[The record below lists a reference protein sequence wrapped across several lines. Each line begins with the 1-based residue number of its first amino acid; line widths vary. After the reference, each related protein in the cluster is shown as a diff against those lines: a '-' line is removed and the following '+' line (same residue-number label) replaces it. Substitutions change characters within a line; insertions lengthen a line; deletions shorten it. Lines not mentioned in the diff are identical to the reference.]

1 MADADPRHRSLT
13 APGIG
18 SAAAIELVVSALEG
32 RPGLEVREVAPGRIG
47 VARTRRPRWALIACA
62 LTFWLGGLG
71 LLFLLVKETEAGEIT
86 VSDAPQGCVVVVP
99 PILRGSV
106 TEAIEAALRG
116 PDARRTAPA
125 PAFPH
130 RSGEAADVDDHLD
143 TRTVARQDRPQPSD
157 PEARPDRSPEP
168 DRKPEPEPEAPAP
181 PASTMQLVLRFDDG
195 RIAVAAGEQV
205 VLGRDP
211 SPRPSA
217 RPEVVPGDASS
228 VSKSHLLVV
237 NDGLTATV
245 EDLGSTNGSA
255 LLRGARPVPLEPG
268 FPVEVVDGE
277 LLVVGAVSCTV
288 EVEVP
293 GSERATTT
301 GTVR

>member
-1 MADADPRHRSLT
+1 M
-13 APGIG
+13 
-18 SAAAIELVVSALEG
+18 
-32 RPGLEVREVAPGRIG
+32 APGRIG

-71 LLFLLVKETEAGEIT
+71 FLFLLVKETEAGEIT

-99 PILRGSV
+99 PMLRGSV
-106 TEAIEAALRG
+106 TAAIEAALRG
-116 PDARRTAPA
+116 TDTRRTAPA
-125 PAFPH
+125 PVFPD
-130 RSGEAADVDDHLD
+130 RNGEAADVDDQLD
-143 TRTVARQDRPQPSD
+143 TRTVARQDRPQPLE
-157 PEARPDRSPEP
+157 PERKPTPDRNPEP
-168 DRKPEPEPEAPAP
+168 NRKPQPETEPPAP
-181 PASTMQLVLRFDDG
+181 PTRTMQLVLRFDDG
-195 RIAVAAGEQV
+195 RIVVAAGEQV

-245 EDLGSTNGSA
+245 EDLGSTNASA
-255 LLRGARPVPLEPG
+255 LLRGERPVPLEPG
-268 FPVEVVDGE
+268 RPVDVVDGD
-277 LLVVGAVSCTV
+277 LLVIGAVSCTV
-288 EVEVP
+288 DVEVP